1 MDDEQLWAAVAEPG
15 RRRVL
20 DALVA
25 LGEAT
30 PTALAREVPF
40 TRQAVSKHLAVLLEA
55 GVVSQRRD
63 GREVLY
69 TVRPDRL
76 EAAARAMAS
85 VAARWD
91 ARLQAIKRQAEAE
104 HRKDN
109 GRKGSAE
116 DSSGPAQ
123 P

>member
-1 MDDEQLWAAVAEPG
+1 MQMDDEQLWAAVAEPG
-15 RRRVL
+15 RRRGL

-63 GREVLY
+63 GREVRY
-69 TVRPDRL
+69 TVQPDRL
-76 EAAARAMAS
+76 EAAARAMA
-85 VAARWD
+85 AAATRWD
-91 ARLQAIKRQAEAE
+91 ARLLAIKRLAEAE
-104 HRKDN
+104 HRETPGGDDAA
-109 GRKGSAE
+109 GRVGR
-116 DSSGPAQ
+116 
-123 P
+123 

>member
-1 MDDEQLWAAVAEPG
+1 MQMDDEQLWAVVAEPG

-25 LGEAT
+25 LGDAT

-55 GVVSQRRD
+55 GVVSQQRN

-69 TVRPDRL
+69 SVQPDRL
-76 EAAARAMAS
+76 EAAARAMAAA
-85 VAARWD
+85 AARWD
-91 ARLQAIKRQAEAE
+91 ARLQAIKRLAEAE
-104 HRKDN
+104 HRT
-109 GRKGSAE
+109 GSGE
-116 DSSGPAQ
+116 DGSSGHVGR
-123 P
+123 

>member
-30 PTALAREVPF
+30 PTGLAREVPF
-40 TRQAVSKHLAVLLEA
+40 TRQAVSKHLAVLLDA
-55 GVVSQRRD
+55 GVVTQRRD
-63 GREVLY
+63 GREVRY

-76 EAAARAMAS
+76 EAAARAMAAA
-85 VAARWD
+85 AARWD
-91 ARLQAIKRQAEAE
+91 ARLQAIKRPAEAE
-104 HRKDN
+104 DRT
-109 GRKGSAE
+109 
-116 DSSGPAQ
+116 SSGKG
-123 P
+123 